1 LQADGNAGDR
11 PKPGSRA
18 AGAQPVISAQPV
30 INAHLQLSVVMP
42 VHNGADVL
50 PKSLAPLLRM
60 QRAGEIVEIIVVDD
74 GSTDASAAIAAGTP
88 GVTLIPSGGRVGPGG
103 ARNVAAR
110 AAVGNVLWFVDAD
123 VVVHDDAARVL
134 SDELRLTDAAAV
146 FGCYDDSPAGTNFLS
161 QYKNLVHRY
170 YHRREPGE
178 AETFWAGCGAVRR
191 EIFLASGG
199 FDAITY
205 RYPSIEDIELG
216 FRLRER
222 GYSLVLA
229 PALQGTHLKVWRLS
243 NLLHTDIFRRALPW
257 SRLILSR
264 TGLHDALNVGVAERV
279 NAALAAV
286 LLVTLVLATATWVP
300 WWIPLLALAAVAVGN
315 RWLFDAFRSAHGLLF
330 AIAGVA
336 FHQIY
341 YLYSAVVFVGC
352 WLARSRRINA
362 R

>member
-1 LQADGNAGDR
+1 LQADGNAGDSA
-11 PKPGSRA
+11 KPGSRA
-18 AGAQPVISAQPV
+18 AGTEPLIKAHSF
-30 INAHLQLSVVMP
+30 INADLQISVVMP

-60 QRAGEIVEIIVVDD
+60 RRAGEIVEIIVVDD
-74 GSTDASAAIAAGTP
+74 GSTDASATIAAGTP
-88 GVTLIPSGGRVGPGG
+88 GVTLMRSGGHVGPGG

-134 SDELRLTDAAAV
+134 SDALRLADAAAV
-146 FGCYDDSPAGTNFLS
+146 FGCYDDRPAGTNFLS
-161 QYKNLVHRY
+161 QYKNLVHHY

-178 AETFWAGCGAVRR
+178 AETFWAGCGAVRK

-222 GYSLVLA
+222 GYSIVLA
-229 PALQGTHLKVWRLS
+229 PALQGTHLKVWRLP
-243 NLLHTDIFRRALPW
+243 NLLHTDIFRRTLPW

-264 TGLHDALNVGVAERV
+264 SGLPDVLNVGVAERV
-279 NAALAAV
+279 NAALAAI
-286 LLVTLVLATATWVP
+286 LLVTLVLATAMRAP
-300 WWIPLLALAAVAVGN
+300 WWTPLLALAAVAIGN
-315 RWLFDAFRSAHGLLF
+315 RWLFDTFRTTRGTLF

-341 YLYSAVVFVGC
+341 YLYSAAIFVGC
-352 WLARSRRINA
+352 WVARSCRIKA

>member
-1 LQADGNAGDR
+1 MPPAD
-11 PKPGSRA
+11 A
-18 AGAQPVISAQPV
+18 AGAESVLSAHSVVSAQLH
-30 INAHLQLSVVMP
+30 ISVVMP
-42 VHNGADVL
+42 VYNGADML
-50 PKSLAPLLRM
+50 PKSLAPLLGMR
-60 QRAGEIVEIIVVDD
+60 RAGEIAEIIVVDD
-74 GSTDASAAIAAGTP
+74 GSTDASATIAAGTP
-88 GVTLIPSGGRVGPGG
+88 GVSVMPSGGHVGPGG

-134 SDELRLTDAAAV
+134 SDALRLTAAAAV
-146 FGCYDDSPAGTNFLS
+146 FGCYDDRPAGTNFLS
-161 QYKNLVHRY
+161 QYKNLVHHY

-178 AETFWAGCGAVRR
+178 AETFWAGCGAVHK

-205 RYPSIEDIELG
+205 RYTSIEDIELG

-222 GYSLVLA
+222 GYSIVLA
-229 PALQGTHLKVWRLS
+229 PVLQGTHLKVWRLP

-264 TGLHDALNVGVAERV
+264 TGLHDLLNVGVAERA
-279 NAALAAV
+279 NAALAAI
-286 LLVTLVLATATWVP
+286 LLVTLVLATAMWVP

-315 RWLFDAFRSAHGLLF
+315 RRLFDTFRRARGTLF

-341 YLYSAVVFVGC
+341 YLYSAAVFVGC
-352 WLARSRRINA
+352 WLARSRRIKA